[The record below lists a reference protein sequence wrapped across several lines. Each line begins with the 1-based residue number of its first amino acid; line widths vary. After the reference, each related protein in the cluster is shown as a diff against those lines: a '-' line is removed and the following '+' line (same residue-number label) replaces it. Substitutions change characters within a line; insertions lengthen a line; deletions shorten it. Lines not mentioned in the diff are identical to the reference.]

1 MQNTETQ
8 PPAAR
13 CTFSGPNSAEQAEP
27 HPTAHVPSQLSAGR
41 RPASRNTCT
50 TVPTENT
57 CTAAVALS
65 LATSHISNP
74 VILLISC
81 LNGSEEILN
90 KLLVKLL
97 QLTCTCWLAA

>member
-1 MQNTETQ
+1 VVEIHGGAQTRTC
-8 PPAAR
+8 
-13 CTFSGPNSAEQAEP
+13 CTGRLKPVELLATPLRNGPRP
-27 HPTAHVPSQLSAGR
+27 MAHVPSQLSAGK

-57 CTAAVALS
+57 YTAAVALS

-81 LNGSEEILN
+81 LNESEESLN
-90 KLLVKLL
+90 N
-97 QLTCTCWLAA
+97 CWWNSCN